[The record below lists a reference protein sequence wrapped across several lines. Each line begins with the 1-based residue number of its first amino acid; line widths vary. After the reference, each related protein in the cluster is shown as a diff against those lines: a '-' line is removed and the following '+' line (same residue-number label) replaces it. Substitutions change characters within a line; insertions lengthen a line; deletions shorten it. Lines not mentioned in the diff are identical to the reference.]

1 MSYADEVAAD
11 RRLMILRALEATAGY
26 GANAALISRFLDSMG
41 HQVSHDLLQGDLAW
55 LGEQGFIE
63 LRDEAVLLTQRG
75 ADIAAGRARHPGVRR
90 PRPGE

>member
-11 RRLMILRALEATAGY
+11 RRLMILRALEATTGY
-26 GANAALISRFLDSMG
+26 GANVTLIGLFLDSKG
-41 HQVSHDLLQGDLAW
+41 HKASHDLLQGDLAW
-55 LGEQGFIE
+55 LTEQGFVE
-63 LRDEAVLLTQRG
+63 LKDEAVLLTQRG